1 MQMSEPAGI
10 FFLINQNIVRLFG
23 AEAMPPNLH
32 RAMIVVELDVEKTLA
47 VRAPDHPAVGFLDE
61 ILAVFSAFPVAHP
74 DRKIF
79 RAIGIRAPGMELM
92 VRRVPAAAQLEGF
105 MACRKRIAVKHD
117 PDIPAV

>member
-1 MQMSEPAGI
+1 MQMGEPAGI
-10 FFLINQNIVRLFG
+10 LFLIDEKIVRLLG
-23 AEAMPPNLH
+23 AEPMPPDLH
-32 RAMIVVELDVEKTLA
+32 RTVIVVEPDVEKTLA

-92 VRRVPAAAQLEGF
+92 VRRVPAAAELEVF
-105 MACRKRIAVKHD
+105 MA
-117 PDIPAV
+117 